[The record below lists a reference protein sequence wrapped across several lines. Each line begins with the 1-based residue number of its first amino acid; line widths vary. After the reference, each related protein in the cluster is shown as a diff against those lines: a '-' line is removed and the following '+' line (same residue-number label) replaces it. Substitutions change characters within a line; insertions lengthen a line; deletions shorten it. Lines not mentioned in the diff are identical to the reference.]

1 MYAIVSLLAVQVLG
15 LRVYWCSVTL
25 PQGKNSAGRITNCC
39 YVIVG
44 LARRLSFLQI
54 HVLCGEHPYTGLMVI
69 STNFLCKKKN
79 RPFNVRLENP
89 HVIDANQIWVGVVST
104 GPSGRPLNSSYRT
117 RDSIEYKLEL
127 GNTIGMCVT
136 KETHSES
143 CDEEFFPHLNMKS
156 N

>member
-1 MYAIVSLLAVQVLG
+1 ML
-15 LRVYWCSVTL
+15 
-25 PQGKNSAGRITNCC
+25 N
-39 YVIVG
+39 
-44 LARRLSFLQI
+44 
-54 HVLCGEHPYTGLMVI
+54 
-69 STNFLCKKKN
+69 KN
-79 RPFNVRLENP
+79 RPFDVRLENP

-127 GNTIGMCVT
+127 GNTIGTRVT

-143 CDEEFFPHLNMKS
+143 SDEEFFPHLNMKS